1 MTTSGAPTPPRFKRS
16 SPRKKSQLRSRRLAA
31 GEAEAAGAP
40 ALARAPL
47 PSPLEVDAVPR
58 IGRALPREFFEV
70 DALDLAPRLL
80 GKLLRR
86 DEVILRITEVTVLQN
101 LCAALL
107 QTCKS
112 ANATFPYLLASLF
125 VWQNGEMLFL
135 CGTKSLKNRVMY
147 DILTKFP
154 ATKMIDSGGGLQ
166 AK

>member
-1 MTTSGAPTPPRFKRS
+1 M
-16 SPRKKSQLRSRRLAA
+16 
-31 GEAEAAGAP
+31 
-40 ALARAPL
+40 ARAPL

-58 IGRALPREFFEV
+58 IGRALPQEFFEV

>member
-1 MTTSGAPTPPRFKRS
+1 MTTSGAPTRPRFKRS

-31 GEAEAAGAP
+31 GEAEAAGGP

-58 IGRALPREFFEV
+58 IGHALPREFFEV

-101 LCAALL
+101 LPLTIKIILCYKLAIAPRLH
-107 QTCKS
+107 
-112 ANATFPYLLASLF
+112 FPIYVASLF
-125 VWQNGEMLFL
+125 VW
-135 CGTKSLKNRVMY
+135 
-147 DILTKFP
+147 
-154 ATKMIDSGGGLQ
+154 
-166 AK
+166 